1 MSIEK
6 DLQVKMKTEILAR
19 RSVPLYLQLEQIIKS
34 RVLKGE
40 FLPGDKIPTE
50 KELCETYQVS
60 TITVRQAILNLVKE
74 GLLYRRQGKGTFISD
89 VETKN
94 LKKIQFAGNIDGFI
108 KNGLKLSK
116 IEVLSIEKT
125 IPPSKISRALSIPS
139 DMEIVEIIRRR
150 DTDDVPIA
158 YLKSYLPLEI
168 GKKIK
173 KKDLKCQSMLQVL
186 RNKLAIQV
194 STGTHNIEAVAADY
208 DVSNVLALEMFSP
221 VLYAELHMF
230 TKEKQPIEFTQAF
243 FRPDRFIYSI
253 EVNMNEYS

>member
-1 MSIEK
+1 
-6 DLQVKMKTEILAR
+6 MKTEILAR
-19 RSVPLYLQLEQIIKS
+19 RNVPLYLQLEQILKS

-50 KELCETYQVS
+50 KQLCETYQVS

-74 GLLYRRQGKGTFISD
+74 GLLFRKQGKGTFISN
-89 VETKN
+89 VNRKN
-94 LKKIQFAGNIDGFI
+94 LKTIQFAGNIDGFI

-116 IEVLSIEKT
+116 IEVLSIEKKV
-125 IPPSKISRALSIPS
+125 PPYKISRALEIP
-139 DMEIVEIIRRR
+139 DGEDVFEIIRRR
-150 DTDDVPIA
+150 DADEVPIA
-158 YLKSYLPLEI
+158 YLKSYLPVAI
-168 GKKIK
+168 GEKIK
-173 KKDLKCQSMLQVL
+173 KKDLKIYSMLQVL
-186 RNKLAIQV
+186 RDKLKIPL

-208 DVSNVLALEMFSP
+208 DVADVLSLEMFSP

-230 TKEKQPIEFTQAF
+230 TKEKKPVEFTQAF